1 MTYGGHANS
10 VLFPELYQNSTG
22 MKVKKRYIFSLA
34 IVGMMVGMSFTPPAE
49 RYFEIAKN
57 LDIFASLFKEV
68 NALYVDEVNPNKL
81 MRTGIDAMLNSL
93 DPYTNYI
100 PEDEVEDFRT
110 MNTGQ
115 YGGIGAI
122 TRQIGKRT
130 VVTMIYEGYPAAKN
144 GLKVGDEILKM
155 DDLDLSKLS
164 MEEANHLMRGQIG
177 TIVKLTVKRPGTA
190 APVNLEFKRERVKVS
205 NVPYFGMVSPE
216 VGFVQL
222 SDFTPDAGKE
232 VKNAV
237 IALKEKGA
245 KAIILDLRGN
255 PGGLLLEAVNICNIF
270 LPKGNLVVST
280 KGKVED
286 ANFVYET
293 TAPPVDTEI
302 PLAVLI
308 NRGSAS
314 ASEIVAGT
322 LQDYDRAIIVG
333 EKSYGKGLVQLPRQL
348 SYNSQ
353 VKITTAKYYTAAG
366 RCIQVLDYTH
376 RRSDGSVGAVPD
388 SLKKSFKTTH
398 GRSVFD
404 GGGIDPDVVTHSAE
418 AAAVTQALYSEGFL
432 FDYATEYYVKHPT
445 IPAAKD
451 FSMTEGEYT
460 EFVNWMKARKYTYQ
474 SPVEVQLHLLTEE
487 AKRERA
493 INELKP
499 QIDKL
504 KSMVAEY
511 RKNDLNNFKDQIRGL
526 LEEDIAAHYYLE
538 RGATEVS
545 FKTDQDIR
553 RSIETLND
561 VAGYKK
567 ILNLQ

>member
-1 MTYGGHANS
+1 
-10 VLFPELYQNSTG
+10 
-22 MKVKKRYIFSLA
+22 MKVKKRYIISLIFLTA
-34 IVGMMVGMSFTPPAE
+34 AVGFSFTPPAE

-57 LDIFASLFKEV
+57 LDIFASLFREV
-68 NALYVDEVNPNKL
+68 NALYVDDVNPNKL

-110 MNTGQ
+110 SNTGQ

-122 TRQIGKRT
+122 TRQIGNRT

-144 GLKVGDEILKM
+144 GLKIGDEIIKM
-155 DDLDLSKLS
+155 DDIVLSKLTL
-164 MEEANHLMRGQIG
+164 EEANHLMRGQIG
-177 TIVKLTVKRPGTA
+177 TTVKLTIKRPGIADLMTLQF
-190 APVNLEFKRERVKVS
+190 VRDRVKIS
-205 NVPYFGMVSPE
+205 NVPYFGMVSSN

-293 TAPPVDTEI
+293 SAPPVDTEI

-322 LQDYDRAIIVG
+322 LQDYDRAIIIG
-333 EKSYGKGLVQLPRQL
+333 EKSYGKGLVQLPRML

-353 VKITTAKYYTAAG
+353 VKITTAKYYTASG

-376 RRSDGSVGAVPD
+376 RRADGSVGAVPD
-388 SLKKSFKTTH
+388 SLKKPFKTTH
-398 GRSVFD
+398 SRTVFD
-404 GGGIDPDVVTHSAE
+404 GGGIDPDIATTSAE
-418 AAAVTQALYSEGFL
+418 ASALTQALYSEGLL
-432 FDYATEYYVKHPT
+432 FDYATEYTVKHPT
-445 IPAAKD
+445 IVAAKD
-451 FSMTEGEYT
+451 FAMTDAEYNDFAT
-460 EFVNWMKARKYTYQ
+460 WMKSKKYTYH
-474 SPVEVQLHLLTEE
+474 SPLDAQLNLLTEE
-487 AKRERA
+487 AKRERS
-493 INELKP
+493 IDELKP
-499 QIDKL
+499 QLDKL
-504 KSMVAEY
+504 KSLVADR
-511 RKNDLNNFKDQIRGL
+511 RKNDLTNFKDQIRGL
-526 LEEDIAAHYYLE
+526 LEEDIVAHYYLE

-545 FKTDQDIR
+545 FKSDQDIR
-553 RSIETLND
+553 KSIDILND
-561 VAGYKK
+561 APGYKK